1 VATAWGA
8 LSPHAPFTVSPAL
21 WEGLGVLLAES
32 GARVTVHWS
41 ETQAELDYLQR
52 GEGPLAA
59 LLGPSP
65 RTSGLDLLEAAGLL
79 GPRTSLVHGNHP
91 GPGEAARLAA
101 AGVTLVHCP
110 GTHRFFDR
118 SPAPLGAYLDAGV
131 SVALGTDSRASNAD
145 LDVRAE
151 MAALRASEPGLAP
164 DAVWRM
170 ATEAGA
176 RALGLEAGRLSPG
189 ARADLAAFEVRGGG
203 AEALLDELTAGTP
216 PVRGT
221 WIAGV
226 GVES

>member
-1 VATAWGA
+1 MLLFVLPLQ
-8 LSPHAPFTVSPAL
+8 LSLFRRGQQRIL
-21 WEGLGVLLAES
+21 RGS
-32 GARVTVHWS
+32 G
-41 ETQAELDYLQR
+41 
-52 GEGPLAA
+52 
-59 LLGPSP
+59 
-65 RTSGLDLLEAAGLL
+65 
-79 GPRTSLVHGNHP
+79 
-91 GPGEAARLAA
+91 
-101 AGVTLVHCP
+101 
-110 GTHRFFDR
+110 